1 MADKYESFTEL
12 SSAETEG
19 DDFEV
24 VLFDRGPLVVL
35 APHGGGIEPGT
46 SEIATEVA
54 GEDLS
59 LYIFEGLKSRGN
71 VDLHITGH
79 RFDEQ
84 RCLSLM
90 ENAESALA
98 VHGCVDRSASDS
110 VVFVGGS
117 DTRLR
122 SALVEELSRAGF
134 PAEVDTMLSGEHLS
148 NVCNRARHAT
158 LRDGRSRQPREGH
171 RLLRSPYLAGP
182 STTGALRIAGTA
194 AEARASHE
202 LAVS

>member
-71 VDLHITGH
+71 VDLHITSH
-79 RFDEQ
+79 RFDEP
-84 RCLSLM
+84 RCRSLM

-148 NVCNRARHAT
+148 NVCNRARDGGAQLEIT
-158 LRDGRSRQPREGH
+158 ERARLEMFRSLRRAGRRDPQ
-171 RLLRSPYLAGP
+171 SPFWDFC
-182 STTGALRIAGTA
+182 TA
-194 AEARASHE
+194 ARAGF
-202 LAVS
+202 VR

>member
-12 SSAETEG
+12 CSAETEG

-24 VLFDRGPLVVL
+24 VLFDLGPLVVL

-59 LYIFEGLKSRGN
+59 LYVFEGLKSRGN
-71 VDLHITGH
+71 VDLHITSH
-79 RFDEQ
+79 RFDEP
-84 RCLSLM
+84 RCLSLL

-98 VHGCVDRSASDS
+98 IHGCVDRSASDS
-110 VVFVGGS
+110 IVFVGGS

-122 SALVEELSRAGF
+122 TALVEELGRAGF
-134 PAEVDTMLSGEHLS
+134 PAEVLPQ
-148 NVCNRARHAT
+148 RR
-158 LRDGRSRQPREGH
+158 
-171 RLLRSPYLAGP
+171 
-182 STTGALRIAGTA
+182 ALRP
-194 AEARASHE
+194 
-202 LAVS
+202 